1 MDTQP
6 MKQLSEFTTL
16 AEAQAYEY
24 ITGQMIHRDSMNGWL
39 GQAGVYKAMKAVA
52 ADELNPFSDVME
64 AFLDSEEYNFKQ
76 GTNTGDAHIA
86 LLDSLIASEPTI
98 GARLA
103 SIKPIVMARAN
114 VVSKPFE
121 FTTQQDFDEAKDVGE
136 TITLPA
142 NTGQHKVLLT
152 ITTAPRKVTKLN
164 IQQRFGDTTDDLT
177 EWHDVASVSVLYK
190 QSTYSSGMI
199 PASNSLIRELRLISP
214 LTLGVS
220 KV

>member
-1 MDTQP
+1 

>member
-1 MDTQP
+1 

-16 AEAQAYEY
+16 AEAQAHEV
-24 ITGQMIHRDSMNGWL
+24 ISGKMIHRDSMNGWL

-52 ADELNPFSDVME
+52 ADESNPFSDVME

-76 GTNTGDAHIA
+76 GTTTGDAHIA
-86 LLDSLIASEPTI
+86 LLDSLIAGEPTI
-98 GARLA
+98 GDELA
-103 SIKPIVMARAN
+103 AIKPIVMARAN

-121 FTTQQDFDEAKDVGE
+121 SATQEDFDEAKDVGE

-152 ITTAPRKVTKLN
+152 ITTAPRKLTKLT

-199 PASNSLIRELRLISP
+199 PASDSLIRELRLISP

>member
-16 AEAQAYEY
+16 AEAQAHEV
-24 ITGQMIHRDSMNGWL
+24 ISGQMIHRDSMNGWL

-76 GTNTGDAHIA
+76 GTTTGDSHIA
-86 LLDSLIASEPTI
+86 LLDSLISGESTI

-142 NTGQHKVLLT
+142 NTGQHKVSLT
-152 ITTAPRKVTKLN
+152 ITTAPRKVTKLT
-164 IQQRFGDTTDDLT
+164 IQQRFGDTAEDLT

>member
-1 MDTQP
+1 MN
-6 MKQLSEFTTL
+6 LSEFTTL
-16 AEAQAYEY
+16 AEAQAHEY

-76 GTNTGDAHIA
+76 GTITGDAHIA
-86 LLDSLIASEPTI
+86 LLDSLIVGEPTI

-103 SIKPIVMARAN
+103 AIKPIVMARAN
-114 VVSKPFE
+114 VVSKPYE
-121 FTTQQDFDEAKDVGE
+121 FTTQQDFDEAKDAGK

-142 NTGQHKVLLT
+142 NTGQHKVSLT
-152 ITTAPRKVTKLN
+152 ITTAPRKVTKLT
-164 IQQRFGDTTDDLT
+164 IQQRFGDTPDDLT

-214 LTLGVS
+214 LSLGVS
-220 KV
+220 IA

>member
-76 GTNTGDAHIA
+76 GTITGDAHIA
-86 LLDSLIASEPTI
+86 LLDSLIAGEPTI

-142 NTGQHKVLLT
+142 NTGQHKVSLT
-152 ITTAPRKVTKLN
+152 ITTAPRKVTKLT
-164 IQQRFGDTTDDLT
+164 IQQRFGDTPDDLT

-220 KV
+220 IA

>member
-1 MDTQP
+1 

-164 IQQRFGDTTDDLT
+164 IQQRFGDTAEDLT